1 MKVYRLYRLRGL
13 IGGLIGCLGM
23 NLALNLA
30 PVQAG
35 QADFLP
41 QIGAAAQQA
50 ERECNHL
57 MHDNADE
64 YVNCLDTLDRD
75 VKGKAKDVQLKR
87 LGFAYFGWV
96 GATRWGR
103 TSLPGS
109 DEAALRYY
117 LRFLPLQQQLKIT
130 DQDLCGTVAGS
141 CQERLAQLDEI
152 KKVVAAKKRAK
163 KP

>member
-1 MKVYRLYRLRGL
+1 MKVYRLHGLHRLRGL
-13 IGGLIGCLGM
+13 IGGLIGCVGM
-23 NLALNLA
+23 NLAD
-30 PVQAG
+30 VQAG
-35 QADFLP
+35 QAEFLP
-41 QIGAAAQQA
+41 QISAAAQQA

-64 YVNCLDTLDRD
+64 YINCLDTLDRD
-75 VKGKAKDVQLKR
+75 VKGKTRDVQARR

-141 CQERLAQLDEI
+141 CQERLAQLVEI
-152 KKVVAAKKRAK
+152 KKVVAAKKSAK